1 MENETLDSIVMT
13 SAPTRNLEGAGS
25 ILAMGI
31 ISIPF
36 CLGFI
41 GIILAIFT
49 LVRSGKAINEFNK
62 NPLLYTESS
71 LKKVKAG
78 RICSIVSLSLL
89 GTCILIIIAVGGLG

>member
-1 MENETLDSIVMT
+1 MENETLDSIAMT
-13 SAPTRNLEGAGS
+13 NAPTRNLEGAGG
-25 ILAMGI
+25 ILTMGI

-49 LVRSGKAINEFNK
+49 LVKSGKALAEFKK

-89 GTCILIIIAVGGLG
+89 GTCILLIIAVGGLG

>member
-1 MENETLDSIVMT
+1 MENETLDSIAIT
-13 SAPTRNLEGAGS
+13 SAPTRNLEGAGG

-36 CLGFI
+36 CLGFF
-41 GIILAIFT
+41 GIILAVFT
-49 LVRSGKAINEFNK
+49 LIKSGQAMAEFKK

-78 RICSIVSLSLL
+78 RICAIVSICLL
-89 GTCILIIIAVGGLG
+89 GAAILIIMAGGLG